1 MTGPFEDP
9 TSLSNRYSLDP
20 RNWWANFG
28 VETPF
33 LQSMA
38 FKLLRQPTSSSCCER
53 NWSTY
58 SFIHLFRR
66 NRLNPSCAKDLVYIL
81 NNLSLL
87 SRNSDQYENEKT
99 KMWDV
104 GGDAF
109 DSMDDVGF
117 LVFAKLSPDEPEL
130 EN

>member
-1 MTGPFEDP
+1 MA
-9 TSLSNRYSLDP
+9 SHSSDP

-33 LQSMA
+33 LQSLA
-38 FKLLRQPTSSSCCER
+38 FKLLGQPTSSSCCDR

-58 SFIHLFRR
+58 SFIHSLRR
-66 NRLNPSCAKDLVYIL
+66 NKLNPSRSEDLVYIH
-81 NNLSLL
+81 NNLHLL
-87 SRNSDQYENEKT
+87 SRNSNQYENEKT

-109 DSMDDVGF
+109 DSMEDVGSLEF
-117 LVFAKLSPDEPEL
+117 VELSLDEPEL
-130 EN
+130 ENKLITKNIDNA